1 MSFFTTKVL
10 TYISGGL
17 LIALIAAGVWI
28 KLAEAKAQHNF
39 DEWEK
44 SEIRLTVSNGSV
56 ARQGLEL
63 DRLAAEAIERGERLR
78 AVRQAAQED
87 QVRHDALRQAM
98 TGRIASLE
106 AQRGEINDNCPI
118 PEGVLSVLD

>member
-1 MSFFTTKVL
+1 MSFLTTKVL

-56 ARQGLEL
+56 TRQGLEL
-63 DRLAAEAIERGERLR
+63 DRLTAEAIERGERLR

-87 QVRHDALRQAM
+87 QVRHDAQRQAM

-106 AQRGEINDNCPI
+106 AQRGEFNDNCPI